1 MKEKERNIGK
11 REAVSVNV
19 KTLVLFFEM
28 GIILLACA
36 ACLCILAAPLSIL
49 IKSAAFGLFAFVVR
63 RLVRHLT
70 AITIL
75 E

>member
-1 MKEKERNIGK
+1 MEEKERNIGK
-11 REAVSVNV
+11 HKENHNSV
-19 KTLVLFFEM
+19 KTFVLFFEM

-36 ACLCILAAPLSIL
+36 ACLFILVAPISII

-70 AITIL
+70 SITIL